1 MPAARGPR
9 EGTAVEFAPIL
20 LANLFPL
27 VGVLA
32 LAWRPETL
40 VTLYTLEFAF
50 GLLLAGVKA
59 LFAARP
65 PREDR
70 EDATISVTDRNLVYK
85 RGSVELP
92 GSVPPI
98 YPRNVPFVL
107 ALAGFGSWIGV
118 FLGLPLLTATSLVN
132 PVADPTML
140 LGVVG
145 LIVGQSIDTWRDYF
159 RDGRYEDVSPF
170 VVVETPAR
178 QLLFLVF
185 AFLATPIAAA
195 GGNVTVLVALVV
207 GKVLFD
213 WSAFRTQ
220 HGNGGRLSDWLSG
233 PDEATGDPDPP
244 HVPDDEPSTA
254 VRTHQRA
261 AVAHAMNET
270 LINRVPFYAPMGIVG
285 WVVVGEFVFD
295 GGSEWLLAGLLVAVL
310 IALAIPAKVLEAALA
325 VDAMEYR
332 RHGDHLVAYD
342 TRLDTVQW
350 SAPVATVYDGELVS
364 DRFADRYY
372 GTRTFAVHV
381 GSGDDGARRELG
393 PVAEPERLVEAFEL
407 PVWQTDPEPIDRRFV
422 AAAVAG
428 GLLSVAITAGLAVT
442 NPGWIVFL
450 LFAMPFPV
458 MMLYAVWAQAYPD
471 G

>member
-145 LIVGQSIDTWRDYF
+145 LIVGQSIDTWTGATRT
-159 RDGRYEDVSPF
+159 SP
-170 VVVETPAR
+170 R
-178 QLLFLVF
+178 S
-185 AFLATPIAAA
+185 
-195 GGNVTVLVALVV
+195 
-207 GKVLFD
+207 
-213 WSAFRTQ
+213 WSSRRP
-220 HGNGGRLSDWLSG
+220 HGSCSSSYSRSS
-233 PDEATGDPDPP
+233 
-244 HVPDDEPSTA
+244 
-254 VRTHQRA
+254 
-261 AVAHAMNET
+261 
-270 LINRVPFYAPMGIVG
+270 
-285 WVVVGEFVFD
+285 
-295 GGSEWLLAGLLVAVL
+295 
-310 IALAIPAKVLEAALA
+310 
-325 VDAMEYR
+325 R
-332 RHGDHLVAYD
+332 R
-342 TRLDTVQW
+342 RSPQ
-350 SAPVATVYDGELVS
+350 PVAT
-364 DRFADRYY
+364 
-372 GTRTFAVHV
+372 
-381 GSGDDGARRELG
+381 
-393 PVAEPERLVEAFEL
+393 
-407 PVWQTDPEPIDRRFV
+407 
-422 AAAVAG
+422 
-428 GLLSVAITAGLAVT
+428 
-442 NPGWIVFL
+442 
-450 LFAMPFPV
+450 
-458 MMLYAVWAQAYPD
+458 
-471 G
+471 